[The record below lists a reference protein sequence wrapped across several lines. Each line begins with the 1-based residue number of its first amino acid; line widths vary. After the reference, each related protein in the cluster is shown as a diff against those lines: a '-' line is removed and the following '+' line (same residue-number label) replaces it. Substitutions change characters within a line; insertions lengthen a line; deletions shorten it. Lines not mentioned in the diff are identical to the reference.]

1 VFDGNADRLIV
12 RNAARGKR
20 RRKGA
25 LRKGGG
31 NQAGGSFGNRDDG
44 FGPGGRGG
52 WYDPRRGGIWD
63 PRNRGLWQGNPEAL
77 RQAQEQLTDASR
89 ELLTNANRLRDQ
101 GLSEEELKAV
111 RELGEALRGG
121 LQGNPELLDQEFQR
135 LVNLTEQLELKLAST
150 GGNGERAAVRAQA
163 PSQIAE
169 GYEDAVAEYFRQL
182 SRSGQPGSQPGPQP
196 ATQPP
201 Q

>member
-1 VFDGNADRLIV
+1 MWQN
-12 RNAARGKR
+12 NPQ
-20 RRKGA
+20 A
-25 LRKGGG
+25 LR
-31 NQAGGSFGNRDDG
+31 D
-44 FGPGGRGG
+44 
-52 WYDPRRGGIWD
+52 
-63 PRNRGLWQGNPEAL
+63 
-77 RQAQEQLTDASR
+77 AQEQLTDASR

-135 LVNLTEQLELKLAST
+135 LVNLTEQLELKLASNGST
-150 GGNGERAAVRAQA
+150 NGERAAVRAQA

-182 SRSGQPGSQPGPQP
+182 SRSGQPGSQPGATAADIDAAAAVTIRYIFRRERRGQYPRRSRFTVACRARAWCENPSAGAQP
-196 ATQPP
+196 KCLPIRTTRRTAWGR
-201 Q
+201 